1 MELFFQTAV
10 SESAEDVFVTVNR
23 TKLLED
29 VGAAKFNMQL
39 ALFKSKERNDH
50 NGGHTYLDSAIQE
63 IESNR
68 YFWKGGI
75 FNKCIY
81 ELILNFQTCV
91 YHDLTFQ
98 LLLTIC
104 TRTRGPVM
112 SSSKIKAIDA
122 SLSRGKMMITHPLY
136 HDQVPSKLLL
146 FLLWEPL
153 LLLLKGMMTK

>member
-50 NGGHTYLDSAIQE
+50 EGGNTYLDGAIQE

-68 YFWKGGI
+68 YFWMGGI
-75 FNKCIY
+75 FNNCIY
-81 ELILNFQTCV
+81 ELILNFQSCV

-104 TRTRGPVM
+104 TQTKGRGM
-112 SSSKIKAIDA
+112 CSSKMREIDA
-122 SLSRGKMMITHPLY
+122 SLCRGMMSLTHPLY
-136 HDQVPSKLLL
+136 HNLGPGRQLL
-146 FLLWEPL
+146 FLLLERL
-153 LLLLKGMMTK
+153 LLLLKGMMTN

>member
-50 NGGHTYLDSAIQE
+50 KGGHTYLDSAIQE

-75 FNKCIY
+75 FNNCIY
-81 ELILNFQTCV
+81 ELILNFQSCV

-98 LLLTIC
+98 LLLRIC
-104 TRTRGPVM
+104 TRTKGPVM

-122 SLSRGKMMITHPLY
+122 SLCRGKMMITHPLY
-136 HDQVPSKLLL
+136 HDQVPGKQLL
-146 FLLWEPL
+146 FLLLEPL